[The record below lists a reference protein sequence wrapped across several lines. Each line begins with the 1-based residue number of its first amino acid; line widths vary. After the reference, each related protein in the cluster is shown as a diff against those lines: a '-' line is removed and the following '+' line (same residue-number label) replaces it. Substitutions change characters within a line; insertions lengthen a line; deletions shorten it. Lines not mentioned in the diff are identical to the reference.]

1 MNKIRPVSLLITIVL
16 LVQHPVFAEQGIS
29 PVSRVNSISPAC
41 LPTIDV
47 TQALKKTYQGWDAF
61 VPAATYFLDGI
72 SFYSGKPDEL
82 ALLKPDI
89 NNSRRAKWTF
99 SPKDAVYMLCEY
111 NQTII
116 ALTKKLPPNLT
127 DCEVTYQNQ
136 VMGSKGPLPGRVICH
151 TA

>member
-1 MNKIRPVSLLITIVL
+1 MNKTISVSLLMALML
-16 LVQHPVFAEQGIS
+16 LLQHPTFAEQGTS

-41 LPTIDV
+41 LPTIAV
-47 TQALKKTYQGWDAF
+47 TQALEKTYSGWDAF

-89 NNSRRAKWTF
+89 SNNRRAKWTF
-99 SPKDAVYMLCEY
+99 SPDESIYMLCEY

-116 ALTKKLPPNLT
+116 ALTKKLPGHLT